1 MVDQHTIVSVH
12 NSSVDSIESK
22 MVQISFKDL
31 RYSVQVKSQVIDAS
45 GGKITGEIWANGR
58 KANNGALN
66 LLSRFI
72 SQDDVMLSTMTVRE
86 VIEMSIKFRRKNITK
101 DELTSRADEAI
112 SLLELERCQNTLIG
126 DSISKGISGGERKR
140 VSIAMELATNSSVL
154 LLDEPTSGL
163 DIYTSLLVTRLLK
176 NISRQGQT
184 VVSVIHQPSTDIFN
198 MFDDVVLLSNGL
210 IVYSG
215 PVDSMVEYFSKIGY
229 PCPNFSNPADFVFTH
244 VLNLTEQETRQ
255 ASGQNSQN
263 VEIRNEKISSLSGKW
278 LGSNESSEINKSID
292 FPLLSPIKESSFTSS
307 IPILAQFRILLNRAS
322 KNVLR
327 NKLIMRARFIQSSV
341 TALLVG
347 IVFYKKIALAV
358 LPMFLVIPLVFGGFL
373 VNTGY
378 LQDWIAWLQWISPI
392 KYGFT
397 LLSINQLKGYE
408 VDGVDI
414 GTPELERLNLGPF
427 GIFEC
432 ALFLLLFFC
441 ILTLLSYYGLHR
453 FMQNTRVKG
462 QTKNSEKKKR
472 SILLGPP
479 DEKFTNVKPVLNL
492 SL

>member
-1 MVDQHTIVSVH
+1 MKAEHSIVSVQGEILE
-12 NSSVDSIESK
+12 SIELNL
-22 MVQISFKDL
+22 VHISFNNL
-31 RYSVQVKSQVIDAS
+31 RYSVQVKSQV
-45 GGKITGEIWANGR
+45 TT
-58 KANNGALN
+58 NNGGAPKKETVFN
-66 LLSRFI
+66 KLSRKKAFSEKVI
-72 SQDDVMLSTMTVRE
+72 LNNVSGAFRPGKLTAIMGQDDVMLSTMTVRE

-263 VEIRNEKISSLSGKW
+263 AEIRNEKISSLSVQW
-278 LGSNESSEINKSID
+278 LGSSESSEIKKSID
-292 FPLLSPIKESSFTSS
+292 FPILSPIKESSFTSS

-327 NKLIMRARFIQSSV
+327 NELILKARLAQSV
-341 TALLVG
+341 VMALLVG
-347 IVFYKKIALAV
+347 IVFYKANK
-358 LPMFLVIPLVFGGFL
+358 LP
-373 VNTGY
+373 
-378 LQDWIAWLQWISPI
+378 A
-392 KYGFT
+392 
-397 LLSINQLKGYE
+397 
-408 VDGVDI
+408 
-414 GTPELERLNLGPF
+414 
-427 GIFEC
+427 
-432 ALFLLLFFC
+432 
-441 ILTLLSYYGLHR
+441 
-453 FMQNTRVKG
+453 
-462 QTKNSEKKKR
+462 QTQ
-472 SILLGPP
+472 IQ
-479 DEKFTNVKPVLNL
+479 V
-492 SL
+492 